1 MTGRATFS
9 DEEWNLLVNL
19 PRWVV
24 RAASASQRDN
34 ARRTFIEVE
43 AGFLS
48 IAEGRTLGSDLVK
61 EIAQHTMAVFDQP
74 RGRPEDAGMLVT
86 DSDTEAG
93 LAAVIDHAQAAVA
106 VMAAKAPADASAYRR
121 WLLAISDEV
130 VSAAKSHDT
139 FGIGGVY
146 VTESE
151 ETFDRRLERAIAE
164 T

>member
-61 EIAQHTMAVFDQP
+61 EIAQHTMDVFDQP
-74 RGRPEDAGMLVT
+74 RGRPEDAGISFT
-86 DSDTEAG
+86 DTEAA
-93 LAAVIDHAQAAVA
+93 LAAIIDRAQAAVA
-106 VMAAKAPADASAYRR
+106 LMAANAPADVSTYRR

-130 VSAAKSHDT
+130 VRAAKSHDK

-151 ETFDRRLERAIAE
+151 ATFDRRLERAIAE
-164 T
+164 P